1 MALQGSGSIS
11 WTQITGE
18 FGEPIVNGISSLGH
32 YRISETI
39 GGVTY
44 PLDTDAGQNLD
55 TDIPTSNQ
63 QISFSNFYNARLNMA
78 VDYYTGISSE
88 YLPNT
93 VRQKFDANIDVV
105 SIGGFKSPLT
115 DPSNSKVVAIIN
127 NKSIG
132 GRETETTA
140 QPDASISYDRWGY
153 RENVNE
159 CSLKTGIFPSGT
171 KLRIEVGPTGAIIGA
186 GGSGGEG
193 GIAGHHGTCTRIHRD
208 VYSGETA
215 QNRGWDG
222 QNGLS
227 ALGIEHDGTVVN
239 IQDGGKIITGYG
251 GGGGGGGASEGSRR
265 RRYAH
270 GSGGGGGAGLP
281 AGLRGIAPPVGG
293 GRRCVL
299 DTSTDG
305 NKPDGITETA
315 GDGAGV
321 LDPPGGC
328 FGSADCWIGCN
339 QNNENEA
346 VSGGGGNGRDQQS
359 LGYGGTTVTQTRG
372 DYGYVNGIG
381 QTGYSTCD
389 EELEGAGGGGYAGED
404 GAAIR
409 KTNVSIN
416 FTIDGTSASRIL
428 GRTDQ
433 IGIL

>member
-11 WTQITGE
+11 WTQITQE
-18 FGEPIVNGISSLGH
+18 FGEPIVNGISSLGN

-55 TDIPTSNQ
+55 TDIPSSNQ

-88 YLPNT
+88 YLPDT
-93 VRQKFDANIDVV
+93 VRQKFDANVNVV

-115 DPSNSKVVAIIN
+115 DPSTSKVVAIIN

-132 GRETETTA
+132 GKETETTA
-140 QPDASISYDRWGY
+140 QPNASIPYDRWGY
-153 RENVNE
+153 RENVNQ
-159 CSLKTGIFPSGT
+159 CSLKTGAFPSGT
-171 KLRIEVGPTGAIIGA
+171 KLRIEVGPTGAIM
-186 GGSGGEG
+186 GSGGIGGAG
-193 GIAGHHGTCTRIHRD
+193 GIAGNHNGICEKIPRD
-208 VYSGETA
+208 VYDGITA
-215 QNRGWDG
+215 RSRGWDG

-251 GGGGGGGASEGSRR
+251 GGGGGGGGVEGSAY
-265 RRYAH
+265 RRYAN
-270 GSGGGGGAGLP
+270 GSGGGGGSGLP
-281 AGLRGIAPPVGG
+281 AGLRGIAPPAS

-315 GDGAGV
+315 GDGAGRIRC
-321 LDPPGGC
+321 G
-328 FGSADCWIGCN
+328 FGSPDCWIGCN
-339 QNNENEA
+339 EDGQNEA
-346 VSGGGGNGRDQQS
+346 VSGGGGHGRDQES

-381 QTGYSTCD
+381 QTGYTSCRRN
-389 EELEGAGGGGYAGED
+389 EKAAGGGGYAGED

-433 IGIL
+433 IGVI